1 MTVLIVDDELLSRQR
16 LRRLLER
23 EPDVQIVG
31 ECTGGLQALNAITND
46 RPELVFLD
54 VQMPDLS
61 GVGVVEALNAVPDAA
76 SGPEIVFVTGYSE
89 YMERAFDLHALD
101 FLKKPYADARFA
113 STLAHARRHVAACR
127 AAARGA
133 HDAEVVE
140 RRRAVA
146 AAAAIGAAEYSQ
158 RRIAVRDRARGEWRL
173 FDYSAVAAIEAD
185 GGAAVRVYVGT
196 MMYTWERTM
205 SATESE
211 LGPHGFVRVHRR
223 WLVNPSH
230 VERVKELQKGEYAI
244 TLRGGH
250 LLDTGR
256 SYRAEVERI
265 LGIARRGS

>member
-1 MTVLIVDDELLSRQR
+1 MTVLIVDDEMLSRQR

-31 ECTGGLQALNAITND
+31 ECTGGLKALNAITSD
-46 RPELVFLD
+46 QPELVFLD

-61 GVGVVEALNAVPDAA
+61 GVGVVEAFSAELDAA
-76 SGPEIVFVTGYSE
+76 SCPEIVFVTGYSE
-89 YMERAFDLHALD
+89 YMERAFELHALD
-101 FLKKPYADARFA
+101 FLKKPYTDARFA

-127 AAARGA
+127 AVMPGA
-133 HDAEVVE
+133 HDARLVE

-158 RRIAVRDRARGEWRL
+158 RRIAVRDRARGDWRL
-173 FDYSAVAAIEAD
+173 FDYADVAAIEAD
-185 GGAAVRVYVGT
+185 GGTAVRVYVGT
-196 MMYTWERTM
+196 AAYTLERTM

-211 LGPHGFVRVHRR
+211 LGPHGFIRVHRR

-230 VERVKELQKGEYAI
+230 VERVKELQKGEYGV

-256 SYRAEVERI
+256 SYRAGVERM
-265 LGIARRGS
+265 LGMPRRGP